1 MAAAAL
7 AAFDQVFPD
16 QEERENAWVALAD
29 LEEGKS
35 ADQQLAGMVTDLD
48 HAKAQLCSNWPLR
61 ER

>member
-35 ADQQLAGMVTDLD
+35 ADQQVAGM
-48 HAKAQLCSNWPLR
+48 
-61 ER
+61 